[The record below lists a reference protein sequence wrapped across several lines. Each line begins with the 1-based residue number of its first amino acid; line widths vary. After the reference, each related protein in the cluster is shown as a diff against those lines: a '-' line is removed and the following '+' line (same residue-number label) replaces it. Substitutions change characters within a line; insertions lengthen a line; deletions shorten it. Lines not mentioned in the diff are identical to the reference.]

1 MKQGVSAFFSASES
15 REERWR
21 ELHRAAKSLAA
32 GGGQADKAKQEA
44 GALLKE
50 LSPLEDLCGYPGP
63 RLMAQLA
70 ERMKDGDCHGL
81 ARLTQRISLSLLA
94 NSYRDDPEAWKS
106 DQEDD
111 PHVPAILPPSI
122 GRGQARK
129 PYCEV
134 LIVSPS
140 DRSTWAAMREG
151 VRKLRRETDQFAVE
165 PVTVGNFEAA
175 VLAVLVNFN
184 IQAVVLFDGFNYP
197 SQTPVADL
205 RELLTTHMPQGGA
218 SRDVD
223 LGMLL
228 TRAIHAIRPELDVYL

>member
-15 REERWR
+15 RDERWR

-50 LSPLEDLCGYPGP
+50 LSPLEELCGYPGP

-70 ERMKDGDCHGL
+70 ERMKDGDGQGL
-81 ARLTQRISLSLLA
+81 ARLTQRISISLLS

-106 DQEDD
+106 EDEDD
-111 PHVPAILPPSI
+111 PHVPAVLPPSI

-140 DRSTWAAMREG
+140 ERSTWGAMCDG
-151 VRKLRRETDQFAVE
+151 IRKLRRDTDQFVVE
-165 PVTVGNFEAA
+165 PVAVGSFEDAI
-175 VLAVLVNFN
+175 LAVLVNYN
-184 IQAVVLFDGFNYP
+184 IQAVVMFDGFDYE
-197 SQTPVADL
+197 SKLELADL
-205 RELLTTHMPQGGA
+205 RELLAAHLPKVERGA
-218 SRDVD
+218 D
-223 LGMLL
+223 LGTLL
-228 TRAIHAIRPELDVYL
+228 S